1 MDDGV
6 DLQEMVTGF
15 RLSAAL
21 SVAAELGV
29 SDALAGSGRTVSE
42 LAAVVT
48 ADEETLGRLLRA
60 LVAVGVY
67 AVQDGVY
74 SNTSLGERLRS
85 DVPGTLRPL
94 ARMMQDPGLWAA
106 WGNLAHS
113 VRTGENAFEAVH
125 GVDVWTYRETRPEYN
140 EIFNANMTGL
150 SWYVGTAVASAY
162 DFSKVNTVVDVGGGQ
177 GILLDAVLNQHD
189 HVEGVVFD
197 LPHVVAKQPM
207 TEAVAPRWSSMT
219 GDFFESVPPADAYL
233 IKSILHDWPDDR
245 CTQILRTCAASL
257 NPGGVVL
264 VVEQILDRPGRE
276 AQAALSDLNML
287 VMPGGRERTTSAYAA
302 LFNTANLHLTEV
314 IETNTPFSVIEAT
327 AIT

>member
-6 DLQEMVTGF
+6 DLQAMLTGF

-21 SVAAELGV
+21 SVAAELGI
-29 SDALAGSGRTVSE
+29 SDTLVGSERTVSE
-42 LAAVVT
+42 LAAVVK
-48 ADEETLGRLLRA
+48 ADEDTLGRLLRA

-67 AVQDGVY
+67 AVQDGRY

-94 ARMMQDPGLWAA
+94 ARMMQDPSFWAA

-140 EIFNANMTGL
+140 AIFNDNMTAL
-150 SWYVGTAVASAY
+150 SWYVGKAVASAY
-162 DFSKVNTVVDVGGGQ
+162 DFSKLTTVVDVGGGQ
-177 GILLDAVLNQHD
+177 GILLDAVLNQYNHLQ
-189 HVEGVVFD
+189 GVVFD
-197 LPHVVAKQPM
+197 RPHVVAKQPM
-207 TEAVAPRWSSMT
+207 SEAVAPRWSSVA
-219 GDFFESVPPADAYL
+219 GDFFESVPPADGYL

-245 CTQILRTCAASL
+245 CTEILRTCAASL

-264 VVEQILDRPGRE
+264 VVEQILDRPGHE
-276 AQAALSDLNML
+276 AQAAFSDLNML
-287 VMPGGRERTTSAYAA
+287 VMPGGRERTESDYAT
-302 LFNTANLHLTEV
+302 LFATAGLHLDHLTE
-314 IETNTPFSVIEAT
+314 TNTQSCILEAT
-327 AIT
+327 AS